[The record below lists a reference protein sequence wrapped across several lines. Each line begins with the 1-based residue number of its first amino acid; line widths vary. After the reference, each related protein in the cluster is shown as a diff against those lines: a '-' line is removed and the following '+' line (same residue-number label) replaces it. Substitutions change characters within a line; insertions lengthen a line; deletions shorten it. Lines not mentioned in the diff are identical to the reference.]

1 MSVDSVHI
9 RLASMRDAQGIAL
22 MSRDLIESGLGWR
35 YDAPRIARGISDR
48 DTVALVACDGRR
60 VIGFAM
66 MQFGDERAHLAL
78 LAVRPPYRRRGVAR
92 RLVEW
97 LVESAKVAGIASVHL
112 ELRESNEAAKRFYRA
127 MGFSDTVLVPGYYL
141 GKEAA
146 LRMLRV
152 LRQPGTIAYSWRPP
166 RLDPH

>member
-1 MSVDSVHI
+1 MTTAAVTI
-9 RLASMRDAQGIAL
+9 RLAEPRDSQGIAL

-35 YDAPRIARGISDR
+35 YDAPRIARGIADR
-48 DTVALVACDGRR
+48 DTVALVACDRHL
-60 VIGFAM
+60 VVGFAM

-78 LAVRPPYRRRGVAR
+78 LAVRPLYRRRGIAR

-97 LVESAKVAGIASVHL
+97 LVESARTAGIATIHL
-112 ELRESNEAAKRFYRA
+112 ELRASNHAAKRFYHVLE
-127 MGFSDTVLVPGYYL
+127 FSETVLVPGYYL

-152 LRQPGTIAYSWRPP
+152 LRQPGPAPLTWRPP

>member
-1 MSVDSVHI
+1 MSAAAITI
-9 RLASMRDAQGIAL
+9 RLAQPRDAQGIAL

-35 YDAPRIARGISDR
+35 YDGPRIARGIADR
-48 DTVALVACDGRR
+48 DTVALVACDGGL
-60 VIGFAM
+60 VVGFAM

-78 LAVRPPYRRRGVAR
+78 LAVRPLYRRRGIAR

-97 LVESAKVAGIASVHL
+97 LVESAQTAGIATIHL
-112 ELRESNEAAKRFYRA
+112 ELRASNDAAKRFYRVLD
-127 MGFSDTVLVPGYYL
+127 FSQTVLVPGYYL

-152 LRQPGTIAYSWRPP
+152 LRQPGPAPLTWRPP
-166 RLDPH
+166 RFDPH

>member
-1 MSVDSVHI
+1 MSDAVHV
-9 RLASMRDAQGIAL
+9 RLADTRDAQGIAQ

-35 YDAPRIARGISDR
+35 YDAPRVARAIADR
-48 DTVALVACDGRR
+48 DTVALVACEGPR

-66 MQFGDERAHLAL
+66 MQFGEERAHLAL
-78 LAVRPPYRRRGVAR
+78 LAVRAPYRRRGIAR

-97 LVESAKVAGIASVHL
+97 LVESALVAGIVTIHL
-112 ELRESNEAAKRFYRA
+112 ELRAGNEAAKRFYQA
-127 MGFSDTVLVPGYYL
+127 LGFSATVLVPGYYQ

-152 LRQPGTIAYSWRPP
+152 LRQPGMVQYSWRPP

>member
-1 MSVDSVHI
+1 MSTDAVHV
-9 RLASMRDAQGIAL
+9 RLADTRDAQGIAL

-35 YDAPRIARGISDR
+35 YDAPRVARGITDR
-48 DTVALVACDGRR
+48 DTVALVACEGRR

-66 MQFGDERAHLAL
+66 MQFGEERAHLAL
-78 LAVRPPYRRRGVAR
+78 LAVRPTYRRRGVAR

-97 LVESAKVAGIASVHL
+97 LVESAMVAGIATVHL
-112 ELRESNEAAKRFYRA
+112 ELRESNQAAKRFYRA
-127 MGFSDTVLVPGYYL
+127 MGFSETALVPGYYQ

-152 LRQPGTIAYSWRPP
+152 LRRPGTVPYSWRPP

>member
-9 RLASMRDAQGIAL
+9 RLAGLRDAQGIAL

-35 YDAPRIARGISDR
+35 YDAPRVARGISDR

-66 MQFGDERAHLAL
+66 MQFGEERAHLAL
-78 LAVRPPYRRRGVAR
+78 LAVRPPCRRRGVAR

-97 LVESAKVAGIASVHL
+97 LIESARIAGIATVHL

-152 LRQPGTIAYSWRPP
+152 LRQPGTIPYSWGPS

>member
-1 MSVDSVHI
+1 MGAAAITI
-9 RLASMRDAQGIAL
+9 RLAEPRDSQRIAL

-35 YDAPRIARGISDR
+35 YDAPRIARGIADR
-48 DTVALVACDGRR
+48 DTVALVACDRHL
-60 VIGFAM
+60 VVGFAM

-78 LAVRPPYRRRGVAR
+78 LAVRPLYRRRGIAR

-97 LVESAKVAGIASVHL
+97 LVESARTAGIATIHL
-112 ELRESNEAAKRFYRA
+112 ELRASNDAAKRFYHVLE
-127 MGFSDTVLVPGYYL
+127 FSETVLVPGYYL

-152 LRQPGTIAYSWRPP
+152 LRQPGPAPLTWRPP
-166 RLDPH
+166 RFDPH

>member
-1 MSVDSVHI
+1 MSADTIRV
-9 RLASMRDAQGIAL
+9 RLARVQDAQGIAL

-35 YDAPRIARGISDR
+35 YDAPRVARGISDP
-48 DTVALVACDGRR
+48 DTVALVACDRR
-60 VIGFAM
+60 QVVGFAM
-66 MQFGDERAHLAL
+66 MQFGEERAHLAL
-78 LAVRPPYRRRGVAR
+78 LAVRPSHRRRGVAR

-97 LVESAKVAGIASVHL
+97 LVESAKVAGIATVHL
-112 ELRESNEAAKRFYRA
+112 ELRERNEPAKRFYRA
-127 MGFSDTVLVPGYYL
+127 MGFSETVLVPGYYL

-152 LRQPGTIAYSWRPP
+152 LRRPGTVPFCWRPP

>member
-1 MSVDSVHI
+1 MGAAAITI
-9 RLASMRDAQGIAL
+9 RLAEPRDSQRIAL

-35 YDAPRIARGISDR
+35 YDAPRIARGIADR
-48 DTVALVACDGRR
+48 DTVALVACDRHL
-60 VIGFAM
+60 VVGFAM

-78 LAVRPPYRRRGVAR
+78 LAVRPLYRRRGIAR

-97 LVESAKVAGIASVHL
+97 LVESARTAGIATIHL
-112 ELRESNEAAKRFYRA
+112 ELRASNDAAKRFYHA
-127 MGFSDTVLVPGYYL
+127 LEFSETVLVPGYYL

-152 LRQPGTIAYSWRPP
+152 LRQPGPAPLTWRPP
-166 RLDPH
+166 RFDPH

>member
-1 MSVDSVHI
+1 MSAAAIAI
-9 RLASMRDAQGIAL
+9 RLAQPRDAQGIAL

-35 YDAPRIARGISDR
+35 YDAPRIARGIADR
-48 DTVALVACDGRR
+48 DTVALVACDGPLA
-60 VIGFAM
+60 VGFAM

-78 LAVRPPYRRRGVAR
+78 LAVRPLYRRRGIAR

-97 LVESAKVAGIASVHL
+97 LIESAQTAGIATIHL
-112 ELRESNEAAKRFYRA
+112 ELRASNDAAKRFYRVLD
-127 MGFSDTVLVPGYYL
+127 FSETVLVPGYYL

-152 LRQPGTIAYSWRPP
+152 LRQPGPAPLTWRPP
-166 RLDPH
+166 RFDPH

>member
-1 MSVDSVHI
+1 MSVDSVPI
-9 RLASMRDAQGIAL
+9 RLASMRDAPGIAQ

-35 YDAPRIARGISDR
+35 YDAPRVARGISDR
-48 DTVALVACDGRR
+48 DTVALVACDGHR

-66 MQFGDERAHLAL
+66 MQFGDARAHLAL

-97 LVESAKVAGIASVHL
+97 LIESAKVAGIATVHL

-152 LRQPGTIAYSWRPP
+152 LRRPGTIPYSWRPP
-166 RLDPH
+166 RFDPH

>member
-1 MSVDSVHI
+1 MSAAAITI
-9 RLASMRDAQGIAL
+9 RLAEPLDSRGIAL

-35 YDAPRIARGISDR
+35 YDAPRIARGIADR
-48 DTVALVACDGRR
+48 DGVALVACDGQL
-60 VIGFAM
+60 VVGFAM

-78 LAVRPPYRRRGVAR
+78 LAVRPLYRRQGVAR

-97 LVESAKVAGIASVHL
+97 LIESAQTAGIATIHL
-112 ELRESNEAAKRFYRA
+112 ELRAGNDAAKRFYHA
-127 MGFSDTVLVPGYYL
+127 LGFSQTVLVPGYYL

-152 LRQPGTIAYSWRPP
+152 LRQPGPAPLTWHPP
-166 RLDPH
+166 RLEH

>member
-1 MSVDSVHI
+1 MSAAAITI
-9 RLASMRDAQGIAL
+9 RLAEPRDAQGIAL

-35 YDAPRIARGISDR
+35 YDAPRMARGIADR
-48 DTVALVACDGRR
+48 DTVALVACDRLL
-60 VIGFAM
+60 VVGFAM

-78 LAVRPPYRRRGVAR
+78 LAVRPLYRRRSVAR

-97 LVESAKVAGIASVHL
+97 LIESAQTAGIATIHL
-112 ELRESNEAAKRFYRA
+112 ELRAGNDAAKRFYRTL
-127 MGFSDTVLVPGYYL
+127 GFSETVLVPGYYL

-146 LRMLRV
+146 QRMLRV
-152 LRQPGTIAYSWRPP
+152 LRQPGTATLTWRPP

>member
-1 MSVDSVHI
+1 MTAAAITV
-9 RLASMRDAQGIAL
+9 RLAEPRDAQGIAL

-48 DTVALVACDGRR
+48 DTVALVACDGRL

-66 MQFGDERAHLAL
+66 MQFGEERAHLAL
-78 LAVRPPYRRRGVAR
+78 LAVRPLYRRRGVAR

-97 LVESAKVAGIASVHL
+97 LIDSAQTAGIASVHL
-112 ELRESNEAAKRFYRA
+112 ELRAGNDAAKRFYRA
-127 MGFSDTVLVPGYYL
+127 LGFSETVLVPGYYL
-141 GKEAA
+141 GREAA

-152 LRQPGTIAYSWRPP
+152 LREPGPLPPAWRPP
-166 RLDPH
+166 RFDRH

>member
-9 RLASMRDAQGIAL
+9 RLAGMRDAQGIAL

-35 YDAPRIARGISDR
+35 YDAPRIARGIADHDSI
-48 DTVALVACDGRR
+48 ALVACDGRR

-127 MGFSDTVLVPGYYL
+127 MGFSDAMLVPGYYL
-141 GKEAA
+141 GREAA

-152 LRQPGTIAYSWRPP
+152 LRQPGTIPYSWRPP